1 MPSFK
6 QNGQEYNANIVKVEK
21 QLLPAILAAT
31 ANNGQSLAN
40 WLIKNCVEG
49 DVVDASVKNILQA
62 VNALDAAK
70 LIDWKIAPIQKPQ
83 KKRPDVLQSHDGNP
97 VNHAKPDRPSEFDL
111 MMGQER
117 KRRERLGDIEN
128 GKLMSEAAALVRNHT
143 NYPHSRAIRERD
155 VLRKEFD
162 RLVAAKTH
170 PNEVLAALKAKQS
183 EFDGV
188 DVTRPH
194 LGN

>member
-1 MPSFK
+1 MPRFK
-6 QNGQEYNANIVKVEK
+6 QNEQEYNANIVKVEK
-21 QLLPAILAAT
+21 QLLPAILAGT

-40 WLIKNCVEG
+40 WLIKNCAEG

-70 LIDWKIAPIQKPQ
+70 LIDWKIVPIQKPQ
-83 KKRPDVLQSHDGNP
+83 KRPDVLQSHEGSP
-97 VNHAKPDRPSEFDL
+97 INHAKPDHVSEIDL

-117 KRRERLGDIEN
+117 KRRERLGDAEN
-128 GKLMSEAAALVRNHT
+128 GKIMSEAAALVRDHT

-155 VLRKEFD
+155 VLKKEFD

-170 PNEVLAALKAKQS
+170 PKEVLEAIQAKRATF
-183 EFDGV
+183 EGADI
-188 DVTRPH
+188 TRPR
-194 LGN
+194 LG